1 MAFCDSIKLEKGMY
15 SVSGKGFTQVLEE
28 LDPSENYKGTPM
40 ENLDAYQRQLKRFGI
55 KVNGPGCDK
64 VEKFFSAPDSAVLF
78 PEFISRAI
86 KKGLEACDI
95 LPSITAAHTFIDG
108 IDYRTISSATETYN
122 ESTMGGEGKLIRAVN
137 VTTNDSLIKLQ
148 KYGRLFSSTYEALR
162 FQNLDVVAIIF
173 KQIGMDIAYEQLGN
187 AVATLLPGTSETDAV
202 ENASTLGTLTYAD
215 LLKLWAKLSPYQPNV
230 MIANADTIKDI
241 LSLSNMQDAQAGLA
255 FHGTGHLVTPLGAKL
270 VVSDKVEAQKILGID
285 KNFALQM
292 IQSGGVTVEYD
303 KVIEKQLEKASV
315 SMTVGFSKIFKGA
328 VKVLNYKNTTQAGS

>member
-40 ENLDAYQRQLKRFGI
+40 ENLDAYERQLKRFGI

-64 VEKFFSAPDSAVLF
+64 VEKFFSATDSAILF

-86 KKGLEACDI
+86 KKGLTACDI
-95 LPSITAAHTFIDG
+95 LPSITAANTFIDG
-108 IDYRTISSATETYN
+108 IDYRTISSTTENYDS
-122 ESTMGGEGKLIRAVN
+122 STMGGEGKLIRAVN
-137 VTTNDSLIKLQ
+137 VTTNDSLIKLK

-162 FQNLDVVAIIF
+162 FQNLDVVSIIF
-173 KQIGMDIAYEQLGN
+173 KQIGMDIACEMLED
-187 AVATLLPGTSETDAV
+187 AVTTLMPGTSESGSV
-202 ENASTLGTLTYAD
+202 ENAATLGTLTYAD

-230 MIANADTIKDI
+230 MIASAETVKDI
-241 LSLSNMQDAQAGLA
+241 LSLSSMQDAQAGLA

-270 VVSDKVEAQKILGID
+270 VVSEKVDAQKILGID

-303 KVIEKQLEKASV
+303 KVIEKQLEKAAV
-315 SMTVGFSKIFKGA
+315 SMNVGFSKIFKGA
-328 VKVLNYKNTTQAGS
+328 VKVLNYKSNSQAG

>member
-40 ENLDAYQRQLKRFGI
+40 ENLDAYERQLKRFGI
-55 KVNGPGCDK
+55 KVNGAGCDK

-86 KKGLEACDI
+86 KKGLSACNI

-108 IDYRTISSATETYN
+108 IDYRTISSSTETYN

-137 VTTNDSLIKLQ
+137 VTTNDSLIKLK

-162 FQNLDVVAIIF
+162 FQNLDIVAIIF
-173 KQIGMDIAYEQLGN
+173 KQIGMDLAYEQLGD
-187 AVATLLPGTSETDAV
+187 AVTTLLPGTTETNAT

-230 MIANADTIKDI
+230 MIANSDTVKDI

-270 VVSDKVEAQKILGID
+270 IVSSKVDSQKILGID

-292 IQSGGVTVEYD
+292 IQSGEVTVEYD
-303 KVIEKQLEKASV
+303 KVIEKQLEKAAV
-315 SMTVGFSKIFKGA
+315 SMTLGFSKIFSGA
-328 VKVLNYKNTTQAGS
+328 VKVLNYKSTTQSGS